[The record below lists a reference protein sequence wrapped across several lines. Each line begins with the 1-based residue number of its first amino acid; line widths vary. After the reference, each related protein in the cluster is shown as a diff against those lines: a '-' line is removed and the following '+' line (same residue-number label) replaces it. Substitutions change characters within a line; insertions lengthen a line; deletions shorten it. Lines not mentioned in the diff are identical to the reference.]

1 MWLSTRSIRIR
12 ITVYYL
18 LVHLYLKSFD
28 FICLPSSSPP
38 PPISNSV
45 YMKKITFCSGV
56 LVYSHLGGEKK
67 GFLPPRQEFSYQI
80 LRKFSRFREVTIG
93 VGDNEGP
100 CPDTEGIKGEK
111 ISGFPPNSCILQWN
125 PKLYGFLVLL
135 SHNYVSISNFLGS

>member
-18 LVHLYLKSFD
+18 LVHLYLRSFD
-28 FICLPSSSPP
+28 FICLPSSSPH
-38 PPISNSV
+38 PISNSV
-45 YMKKITFCSGV
+45 YMRKITFCLGV
-56 LVYSHLGGEKK
+56 LVYSHLGGKKK
-67 GFLPPRQEFSYQI
+67 GFLSPRQEFSYQV
-80 LRKFSRFREVTIG
+80 LRKFSRFREVIIG

-100 CPDTEGIKGEK
+100 CPDIEGIKER